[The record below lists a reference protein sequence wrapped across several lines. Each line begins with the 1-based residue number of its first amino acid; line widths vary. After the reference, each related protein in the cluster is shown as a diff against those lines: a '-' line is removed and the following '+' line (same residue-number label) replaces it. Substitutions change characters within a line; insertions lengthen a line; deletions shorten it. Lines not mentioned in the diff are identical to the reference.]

1 MVTKLTQED
10 RDRVSDA
17 VAEAERKTSG
27 EIIPVVVSRAGAYP
41 EAVLL
46 LTLAI
51 TVLLV
56 TVCWGLFQ
64 RASLIDQGWDDAVR
78 IHYNVAWVVATIVLA
93 FLASF
98 LLLRFEPRALLPLL
112 QDKHKQE
119 AANRAAAEAFYR
131 FRLTRTRARTAVL
144 ICVCLFERRVVVL
157 GDEAI
162 NERLE
167 QEDWDA
173 VRDAVLDGVGEGDLP
188 KGLIGGVALAG
199 ELLARNFPADPDNP
213 DEVTNELRV
222 LV

>member
-1 MVTKLTQED
+1 MTKLTQED
-10 RDRVSDA
+10 SDRVSAA
-17 VAEAERKTSG
+17 VADAERKTSG

-41 EAVLL
+41 EAALL
-46 LTLAI
+46 LTLAV

-56 TVCWGLFQ
+56 TVSWAIFQ
-64 RASLIDQGWDDAVR
+64 RTSLIDQGWDDAVR
-78 IHYNVAWVVATIVLA
+78 IHYNLAWIVATIVLA

-98 LLLRFEPRALLPLL
+98 LLIRFEPRALLPLL
-112 QDKHKQE
+112 QDDHKSE

-167 QEDWDA
+167 QEDWDN
-173 VRDAVLDGVGEGDLP
+173 VRDGVLQGIADNDLVEGLLNAV
-188 KGLIGGVALAG
+188 ARAG
-199 ELLARNFPADPDNP
+199 ELLARNFPADHDNP

-222 LV
+222 LD

>member
-1 MVTKLTQED
+1 VVNALSQEQ
-10 RDRVSDA
+10 RDKVSAA
-17 VAEAERKTSG
+17 VADAERNTSG
-27 EIIPVVVSRAGAYP
+27 EIIPVVVARAGAYP
-41 EAVLL
+41 EAALL
-46 LTLAI
+46 LTLAV

-56 TVCWGLFQ
+56 TVSWAVFQ

-78 IHYNVAWVVATIVLA
+78 IHYNLAWIVATIVLA

-98 LLLRFEPRALLPLL
+98 LLVRYEPRALLPLL
-112 QDKHKQE
+112 QEKHKQE
-119 AANRAAAEAFYR
+119 AADRAAAEAFYR

-167 QEDWDA
+167 QEDWDN
-173 VRDAVLDGVGEGDLP
+173 VRDGVLQGIADNDLVEGLLNAV
-188 KGLIGGVALAG
+188 ARAG
-199 ELLARNFPADPDNP
+199 ELLARNFPADIDNP

-222 LV
+222 LD

>member
-1 MVTKLTQED
+1 MTKLTQED
-10 RDRVSDA
+10 RDRVSGA
-17 VAEAERKTSG
+17 VADAERKTSG
-27 EIIPVVVSRAGAYP
+27 EIITVVVSRAGAYP
-41 EAVLL
+41 EAILL

-56 TVCWGLFQ
+56 TVCWGVFQ
-64 RASLIDQGWDDAVR
+64 RASLIDQGWDEAVR
-78 IHYNVAWVVATIVLA
+78 IHYNIAWVVATIVLA
-93 FLASF
+93 FLVSF
-98 LLLRFEPRALLPLL
+98 LLLRFEPRAMLPLL
-112 QDKHKQE
+112 QEKHKQE
-119 AANRAAAEAFYR
+119 AANRAATEAFYR

-173 VRDAVLDGVGEGDLP
+173 VRDGVLEGIADSDLVE
-188 KGLIGGVALAG
+188 GLLNGIARAG
-199 ELLARNFPADPDNP
+199 ELLARNFPADSDNE

-222 LV
+222 LD